1 MIPTHRT
8 VGKLDSRDFTGD
20 KMTSIKL
27 TNDFI
32 THTINPI
39 YNKNSKILILGTM
52 PSPKSREIGFYY
64 SHPQNRFWK
73 TIAEVLTVDCPITIE
88 EKIDFLHTH
97 HIALWDVLAS
107 CKISGADD
115 SSIKDA
121 VVNDFTEIFRTANI
135 KAVFTTGKKATDL
148 FAKHCEKKYG
158 YKPIYLPSTSPANC
172 RMSQQELTATYRAIL
187 YSNRGELQ

>member
-1 MIPTHRT
+1 
-8 VGKLDSRDFTGD
+8 
-20 KMTSIKL
+20 MT
-27 TNDFI
+27 TPI
-32 THTINPI
+32 THTIPPI

-73 TIAEVLTVDCPITIE
+73 TIAEVLAVDCPTTIE
-88 EKIDFLHTH
+88 EKTSLLHTH
-97 HIALWDVLAS
+97 SIALWDVLAS

-115 SSIKDA
+115 NSIKDA
-121 VVNDFTEIFRTANI
+121 IVNDFTKIFETANI

-148 FAKHCEKKYG
+148 FTKHCEAKYG

-172 RMSQQELTATYRAIL
+172 RMSQQNLTSAYQIIL
-187 YSNRGELQ
+187 NLIGGKLQ